1 METLVMRGM
10 LGTLLLGATV
20 LGGCAG
26 LSTTPYNARQACEAV
41 GGLYGG
47 DGSQCAVGNM

>member
-1 METLVMRGM
+1 MVAFVMPGV
-10 LGTLLLGATV
+10 LGALLLAAAV

-41 GGLYGG
+41 GGIYGG
-47 DGSQCAVGNM
+47 EDGQCAVGNM

>member
-1 METLVMRGM
+1 MRIV
-10 LGTLLLGATV
+10 LGALLLAAAV

-26 LSTTPYNARQACEAV
+26 WSMTPYNARQACEAV

-47 DGSQCAVGNM
+47 DGGQCAVGNM

>member
-1 METLVMRGM
+1 MRIV
-10 LGTLLLGATV
+10 LGTLLLAAAV
-20 LGGCAG
+20 LGGCG

-47 DGSQCAVGNM
+47 DGGQCAVGNM

>member
-1 METLVMRGM
+1 METFVMRGM
-10 LGTLLLGATV
+10 LGALLLGAAV
-20 LGGCAG
+20 LGGCG

-47 DGSQCAVGNM
+47 DGGQCAVGNM